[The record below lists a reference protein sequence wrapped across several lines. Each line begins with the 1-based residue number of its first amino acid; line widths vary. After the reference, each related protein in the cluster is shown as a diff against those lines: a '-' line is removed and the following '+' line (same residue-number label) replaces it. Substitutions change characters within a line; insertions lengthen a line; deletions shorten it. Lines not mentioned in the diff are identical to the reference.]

1 MKTPAV
7 AQTAWRRLDQNVR
20 RLLPALSALM
30 LCVLSVLPIGVPQW
44 GVLAPPLMLAAVF
57 YWSLTRPDL
66 MPPIAAFALGL
77 FADVLSGAPLGSG
90 ALIMVLTQW
99 TMRSQQRFLVKR
111 PFMLLWAA
119 FMPVA
124 AAAAVLEWLTY
135 TLLTLHA
142 LPVGGALVRMAL
154 GIVLFPVVAWVVLI
168 PTHRTLPPE

>member
-1 MKTPAV
+1 M
-7 AQTAWRRLDQNVR
+7 
-20 RLLPALSALM
+20 SAL
-30 LCVLSVLPIGVPQW
+30 LLGILAVLPIGVPQW
-44 GVLAPPLMLAAVF
+44 GALAPPLMLAAVF

-66 MPPIAAFALGL
+66 MPPIAAFTLGL
-77 FADVLSGAPLGSG
+77 FQDVLSGAPLGSG

-124 AAAAVLEWLTY
+124 AAAAILEWLTY
-135 TLLTLHA
+135 ALLTFHA
-142 LPVGGALVRMAL
+142 LPVGGAMVRMAL

-168 PTHRTLPPE
+168 PTHRILPAE